1 MAWLTYSFLFPRIFK
16 EVDDIL
22 GYKETIEYDDT
33 AKLEYVVQT
42 LKESLRKHPPA
53 SGTLRITTKPE
64 KFGLFK
70 IPKGT
75 KLNFSIYATHHLPE
89 YWNNPESFN
98 PDRFASSSD
107 NKNKI
112 SNFVYFPF
120 SSGPRICIGKVFS
133 SINATILMSRLFR
146 KFKFRLVSG
155 QTLQREERL
164 TMRPKDGVLCTI
176 KERVH

>member
-1 MAWLTYSFLFPRIFK
+1 MIDVFVLFPRIFK
-16 EVDDIL
+16 EVDYVL
-22 GYKETIEYDDT
+22 GYKETVEYDDT
-33 AKLEYVVQT
+33 AKLEYVGQT

-53 SGTLRITTKPE
+53 FGTVRITTRPE
-64 KFGLFK
+64 KFGTFEV
-70 IPKGT
+70 PKGT

-89 YWNNPESFN
+89 YWNKPERFN
-98 PDRFASSSD
+98 PDRFASSHGD

-133 SINATILMSRLFR
+133 SINATILMSRLFY
-146 KFKFRLVSG
+146 KFKFKLVAG
-155 QTLQREERL
+155 QTLQREEKL
-164 TMRPKDGVLCTI
+164 TLHPKDGVLCTI